1 MLKIRSEAWRG
12 WARLATKALFVS
24 GSIYLV
30 FGVLF
35 GVARGVGASDGK
47 IILYCRV
54 CGRYVAGDVLLMS
67 DGRCVEYGNGDG
79 GMVAGKVIAQLG
91 VRNFTYEIS
100 E

>member
-1 MLKIRSEAWRG
+1 MMKV
-12 WARLATKALFVS
+12 LFVS
-24 GSIYLV
+24 GSIYLL

-47 IILYCRV
+47 MLLYCRI
-54 CGRYVAGDVLLMS
+54 CRQYVAGDVLLMS

-79 GMVAGKVIAQLG
+79 GIVAGKIIAQLG